1 MFSYIVGIAFFF
13 LYRHPLF
20 DDMNWR
26 TKNEIV
32 ETNFYCISYLFI
44 NQLQPILTPRNKD
57 SYKNQQTNKQTSK
70 MIVDINNS
78 PMLEKSN
85 KEKRKEIAVP
95 RQCHFSLFRYY
106 R

>member
-44 NQLQPILTPRNKD
+44 IDCNQFNHQENKD

-70 MIVDINNS
+70 MIVDINNAA
-78 PMLEKSN
+78 N
-85 KEKRKEIAVP
+85 AWEIK
-95 RQCHFSLFRYY
+95 
-106 R
+106 